1 MIELNLTAENRQEEL
16 VKAYL
21 EEHASEELAEKINN
35 GTLYTKNGMPLTNKK
50 TLAGFMKY
58 ACEEARKLA
67 PKGANSACVED
78 AVVYGWAIHYFEEDS
93 IEGTLYTLDGAEY
106 KPVPK
111 SGPRSIAKTEAKPI
125 PEKKTE
131 APNEDQFSFFN
142 LSDNAEKEEEPVED
156 EEQEEE
162 LEETEEEKETIKPVP
177 VAEKPK
183 PSPFYEQYREIENTY
198 PDHVV
203 AYRIG
208 DFYEVLGDY
217 AKPLADAL
225 DLTLTGRD
233 CGLEN
238 RVPMIGF
245 PYHRAEDYFGRIV
258 NAGYRLAVVESSS
271 DIRIVSEESTV
282 DGQTGEVLTET
293 EKAPAPTENQSDLE
307 KHFDPECLLRISELL
322 DGQITMR

>member
-1 MIELNLTAENRQEEL
+1 MIALNLIAENKQEEL
-16 VKAYL
+16 VKTYL
-21 EEHASEELAEKINN
+21 EANASEELAEKINN
-35 GTLYTKNGMPLTNKK
+35 GTLYTKDGMPLTNKK
-50 TLAGFMKY
+50 TLVGFMKY

-78 AVVYGWAIHYFEEDS
+78 ATVYGWAIHYFEEDS

-106 KPVPK
+106 KPAPK
-111 SGPRSIAKTEAKPI
+111 SASKSTAKTEAKPV

-131 APNEDQFSFFN
+131 ASNEDQFSFFN
-142 LSDNAEKEEEPVED
+142 LSDNTEKEEEPEED
-156 EEQEEE
+156 EEPEEE
-162 LEETEEEKETIKPVP
+162 VEEVPEEQEKIEPPPVP
-177 VAEKPK
+177 EKPK
-183 PSPFYEQYREIENTY
+183 PSPLYEQYREIENAY

-208 DFYEVLGDY
+208 DFYEVLGEY

-225 DLTLTGRD
+225 GLTLTGRD
-233 CGLEN
+233 CGYEK
-238 RVPMIGF
+238 RIQMVGF

-258 NAGYRLAVVESSS
+258 NAGYRLAVVESPSE
-271 DIRIVSEESTV
+271 IRIVSNESTV
-282 DGQTGEVLTET
+282 DGQTGEVLTVT

-307 KHFDPECLLRISELL
+307 KHFDPECLLRVSELL

>member
-1 MIELNLTAENRQEEL
+1 MIALNLKAENKQEEL

-21 EEHASEELAEKINN
+21 EANVSEELAEKINN
-35 GTLYTKNGMPLTNKK
+35 GTLYTKDGMPLTNKK

-58 ACEEARKLA
+58 ACEEARKIA
-67 PKGANSACVED
+67 EKGSNSACVED

-106 KPVPK
+106 KPAPK
-111 SGPRSIAKTEAKPI
+111 AASRSTAKTEPKSV

-131 APNEDQFSFFN
+131 ASNEDQFSFFN
-142 LSDNAEKEEEPVED
+142 LTDATEKEEEPEEVEEPD
-156 EEQEEE
+156 EEIEEAPEEQEKIEPP
-162 LEETEEEKETIKPVP
+162 PVP
-177 VAEKPK
+177 EKPK
-183 PSPFYEQYREIENTY
+183 PSPLYEQYREIENAY

-233 CGLEN
+233 CGLET
-238 RVPMIGF
+238 RVPMVGF
-245 PYHRAEDYFGRIV
+245 PYHIADNYISKLVLKGYKVAVAVTMDNIV
-258 NAGYRLAVVESSS
+258 LKQNDMAV
-271 DIRIVSEESTV
+271 DT
-282 DGQTGEVLTET
+282 QTGEILNVERQ
-293 EKAPAPTENQSDLE
+293 EKELMKNYHRDALSYLLE
-307 KHFDPECLLRISELL
+307 LFKNDANI
-322 DGQITMR
+322 G

>member
-1 MIELNLTAENRQEEL
+1 MIALNLTAETKQEEL

-21 EEHASEELAEKINN
+21 EENASEELAEKINN
-35 GTLYTKNGMPLTNKK
+35 GTLYTKDGMPLTNKK

-67 PKGANSACVED
+67 QKGANSACVED

-106 KPVPK
+106 KPAPK
-111 SGPRSIAKTEAKPI
+111 SSPRTTAKTEPKLI

-131 APNEDQFSFFN
+131 ASNEDQFSFFN
-142 LSDNAEKEEEPVED
+142 LSDNVEKKEEPEEYEESEEIEEVP
-156 EEQEEE
+156 EEQEKIEPP
-162 LEETEEEKETIKPVP
+162 PVP
-177 VAEKPK
+177 KNPK
-183 PSPFYEQYREIENTY
+183 PSPLYEQYREIENAY

-233 CGLEN
+233 CGYEN
-238 RVPMIGF
+238 RVQMIGF
-245 PYHRAEDYFGRIV
+245 PFHRAEDYFGRIV
-258 NAGYRLAVVESSS
+258 NAGYRLAVVESPSE
-271 DIRIVSEESTV
+271 IRIVSNESTV

-307 KHFDPECLLRISELL
+307 KYFDPECLLRISELL

>member
-1 MIELNLTAENRQEEL
+1 MIALNLTAENKQEEL

-21 EEHASEELAEKINN
+21 EENASEELAEKINN
-35 GTLYTKNGMPLTNKK
+35 GTLYTKDGMPLTNKK

-67 PKGANSACVED
+67 KQGANSACVED
-78 AVVYGWAIHYFEEDS
+78 TVVYGWAIHYFEEDS

-106 KPVPK
+106 KPAPK
-111 SGPRSIAKTEAKPI
+111 STSRSTAKTEPKPV

-131 APNEDQFSFFN
+131 ASNEDQFSFFN
-142 LSDNAEKEEEPVED
+142 LSDNVEKEEGSVED
-156 EEQEEE
+156 EEPEEIEENPEEQEKIEPP
-162 LEETEEEKETIKPVP
+162 PVP
-177 VAEKPK
+177 EKPK
-183 PSPFYEQYREIENTY
+183 PSPFYEQFREIGNAY

-233 CGLEN
+233 YGLAN

-258 NAGYRLAVVESSS
+258 NAGYRLAVVESPSE
-271 DIRIVSEESTV
+271 IRIVSNESTV

-293 EKAPAPTENQSDLE
+293 ENAPAPTENQSDLE
-307 KHFDPECLLRISELL
+307 KYFDPECLLRISELL

>member
-1 MIELNLTAENRQEEL
+1 MIALNLTAENKQEEL

-21 EEHASEELAEKINN
+21 EENASEELAEKINN
-35 GTLYTKNGMPLTNKK
+35 GTLYTKDGMPLTNKK

-67 PKGANSACVED
+67 TKGANSACVED
-78 AVVYGWAIHYFEEDS
+78 SVVYGWAIHYFEEDS

-106 KPVPK
+106 KSAPK
-111 SGPRSIAKTEAKPI
+111 EGSKSTAKTEPKPV
-125 PEKKTE
+125 PEKKIE
-131 APNEDQFSFFN
+131 ASNKDQFSFFN
-142 LSDNAEKEEEPVED
+142 LSDATEKEEEPDGEEPEEEVEEVP
-156 EEQEEE
+156 EEQEKIEPP
-162 LEETEEEKETIKPVP
+162 PVP
-177 VAEKPK
+177 EKPK
-183 PSPFYEQYREIENTY
+183 PSPLYEQYREIENAY

-208 DFYEVLGDY
+208 DFYEVLGEY

-225 DLTLTGRD
+225 DLTLTGRE

-245 PYHRAEDYFGRIV
+245 PYHRAEEYFSRIV

-271 DIRIVSEESTV
+271 DIRIVSDESTV
-282 DGQTGEVLTET
+282 DGQTGEVLTVT
-293 EKAPAPTENQSDLE
+293 EKAPATTENQNDLE
-307 KHFDPECLLRISELL
+307 KYYDPECLLRISEML

>member
-1 MIELNLTAENRQEEL
+1 MIALNLTAENKQEEL

-35 GTLYTKNGMPLTNKK
+35 GTLFTKDGVPLTNKK

-67 PKGANSACVED
+67 QKGANSACVED
-78 AVVYGWAIHYFEEDS
+78 SVVYGWAIHYFEEDS

-106 KPVPK
+106 KSAPK
-111 SGPRSIAKTEAKPI
+111 AGSRSTSKTEPKPV

-131 APNEDQFSFFN
+131 ASNEDQFSFFN
-142 LSDNAEKEEEPVED
+142 LTDASEKEEEPEED
-156 EEQEEE
+156 EEP
-162 LEETEEEKETIKPVP
+162 EEKVEEVPEEQEKIEPPPVP
-177 VAEKPK
+177 EKPK
-183 PSPFYEQYREIENTY
+183 PSPLYEQYREIENAY

-233 CGLEN
+233 CGLEK

-245 PYHRAEDYFGRIV
+245 PYHRAEDFFGRIV
-258 NAGYRLAVVESSS
+258 KAGYRLAVVESPSE
-271 DIRIVSEESTV
+271 IRIVSGERTV
-282 DGQTGEVLTET
+282 DGQTGEVLTE
-293 EKAPAPTENQSDLE
+293 SDSSQYSSADELAS
-307 KHFDPECLLRISELL
+307 HFDADAVYRLSLLFDDCFI
-322 DGQITMR
+322 MR